1 MSFFPFFCEHVT
13 YIHVIHGQLC
23 AFFQFKND
31 GIAYIYK
38 QGIFKRFCL
47 GSTRILHT
55 SATFYE
61 QGYNTYNTYVY
72 LKSDGFFEG
81 REHLFGEIIRTLGRS
96 I

>member
-47 GSTRILHT
+47 GSTKTLHA
-55 SATFYE
+55 SATFYK
-61 QGYNTYNTYVY
+61 QGYTTCKIYVTIY
-72 LKSDGFFEG
+72 LKIYDAFLEG
-81 REHLFGEIIRTLGRS
+81 
-96 I
+96 